1 MFKKLL
7 AALGLTGALYW
18 LSKKRRQGD
27 EFQFTEL
34 PPDRPDA

>member
-18 LSKKRRQGD
+18 LAKKRQQGD
-27 EFQFTEL
+27 EFKFSDPSDQ
-34 PPDRPDA
+34 

>member
-18 LSKKRRQGD
+18 VSKKRSQGD
-27 EFQFTEL
+27 EFEFS
-34 PPDRPDA
+34 DHSDK